1 MNILVVEDEK
11 TLNKQ
16 LTSVLKQEH
25 YNVDSCTDG
34 NTALEL
40 ILDRK
45 FDLIIL
51 DIMLPELDGY
61 EILKQIRDSGITTP
75 VLIISA
81 KNEIDDRI
89 KGLNLGADDYL
100 NKPFSLAE
108 LIARVKAILRRTF
121 SQYDPV
127 IKINN
132 LVIDTDSRKILMND
146 KFVNLTLKEYE
157 LLEYLALNKD
167 RVVSKLTIAEHIW
180 GENFDLF
187 SMSNFIDVHIKN
199 IRKKIGDEKHEII
212 QTVRGIGYILK
223 DTNER

>member
-16 LTSVLKQEH
+16 LTSVLKKEN
-25 YNVDSCTDG
+25 YNVDSCIDG
-34 NTALEL
+34 NNALEQ
-40 ILDRK
+40 ILDRE

-51 DIMLPELDGY
+51 DIMLPGLDGY
-61 EILKQIRDSGITTP
+61 AILKQTRDNGITTP

-100 NKPFSLAE
+100 SKPFSLAE

-127 IKINN
+127 IRTNN
-132 LVIDTDSRKILMND
+132 LVIDTDSRKVSIND
-146 KFVNLTLKEYE
+146 TPVNLTPKEYE
-157 LLEYLALNKD
+157 LLEYLALNKG

-180 GENFDLF
+180 GEDFDLF

-199 IRKKIGDEKHEII
+199 IRKKIGDEKHDII

-223 DTNER
+223 DSNER